1 MNKVLEPF
9 VKDVAVLVSGHY
21 VNYANNNEIM
31 ILLLQEKGY
40 KFGIQGLPEEMFG
53 TLVGVL
59 ADNPASCSIG
69 GFKESCSANLPCRQC
84 KILRTDISQKVKDS
98 GYCAT
103 ILNCTSIRSTRASA
117 FCGLLKTMTSVSLE
131 WKTL

>member
-9 VKDVAVLVSGHY
+9 VKDIAVLVSGHY
-21 VNYANNNEIM
+21 INYANNDEIM

-69 GFKESCSANLPCRQC
+69 GFQQNFHAAN
-84 KILRTDISQKVKDS
+84 VK
-98 GYCAT
+98 
-103 ILNCTSIRSTRASA
+103 
-117 FCGLLKTMTSVSLE
+117 F
-131 WKTL
+131 